1 MEKKPRKRANDLTG
15 SEWLKNSFTIWRDIR
30 RTKEEKQLK
39 HPAMFPEML
48 AGKLIECYTKEIN
61 DSKKRSLILDP
72 FSGVGTTVIAATQKN
87 RNSIGLELSKEF
99 VKISKKRIKDIQA
112 QTTLDKAKKA
122 KTKPTII
129 NDNADN
135 LLKHV
140 KSNSVDFCVT
150 SPPYWDILNQKR
162 TADSK
167 EIRNYGSSKNDL
179 GNISSYEEFL
189 DGLELIFSKVFDV
202 LKSGTRCAVVVMD
215 IRKKSKFYPLHIDLT
230 SKMQKIGFELDEFVV
245 WDRQHEYN
253 FMTTLGYP
261 SVFRFNK
268 VHEFICIYKK
278 PG

>member
-61 DSKKRSLILDP
+61 DSKKRSLVLDP

-87 RNSIGLELSKEF
+87 RNSVGLELSKEF

-112 QTTLDKAKKA
+112 QITLDKGKKA

-129 NDNADN
+129 NDNAEN

-189 DGLELIFSKVFDV
+189 DGLEVIFSKVFDV

>member
-61 DSKKRSLILDP
+61 DSKKRSLVLDP

-87 RNSIGLELSKEF
+87 RNSVGLELSKEF

-112 QTTLDKAKKA
+112 QITLDKGKKA

-129 NDNADN
+129 NDNAEN

-189 DGLELIFSKVFDV
+189 DGLEVIFSKVFDV

-278 PG
+278 PD

>member
-61 DSKKRSLILDP
+61 DNKKRSLILDP

-87 RNSIGLELSKEF
+87 RNSVGLELSKEF

-112 QTTLDKAKKA
+112 QKTLDKDKKA

-129 NDNADN
+129 NDNAEN

-179 GNISSYEEFL
+179 GNISNYEEFL
-189 DGLELIFSKVFDV
+189 DGLEVIFSKVFDV

-230 SKMQKIGFELDEFVV
+230 SRMQKIGFELDEFVV

-261 SVFRFNK
+261 SVFRFNT

-278 PG
+278 PD